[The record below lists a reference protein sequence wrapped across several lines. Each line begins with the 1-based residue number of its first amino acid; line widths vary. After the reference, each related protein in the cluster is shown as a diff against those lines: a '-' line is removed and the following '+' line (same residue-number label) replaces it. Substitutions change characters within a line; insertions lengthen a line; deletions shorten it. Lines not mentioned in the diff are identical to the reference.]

1 MKRPKDL
8 FSEKDTGIT
17 KKYKKQKS
25 YCGRLYKK
33 ERKMFYGN
41 LDLLKICEN
50 KTFWR
55 NIQPFLSMKVL
66 YVILRKN

>member
-41 LDLLKICEN
+41 LDLLKIC
-50 KTFWR
+50 
-55 NIQPFLSMKVL
+55 
-66 YVILRKN
+66 